1 MLITL
6 KIKDKESL
14 SCVYIKDI
22 RLKLEN
28 NQVICFNKD
37 KKLGILECVYGIDE
51 DKFFEGVKYE

>member
-14 SCVYIKDI
+14 NCVYLKDI

-28 NQVICFNKD
+28 KKVVCFNKD
-37 KKLGILECVYGIDE
+37 KKLGVLEYFYGIDE
-51 DKFFEGVKYE
+51 DKFFESVRYE